1 MECSCTKGDVQK
13 HNGYMSDKQALKYQ
27 KSTASNSCLYHL
39 RGYLVIYLQSVFS
52 CIVFYVV
59 IWRLQPLPNRKMMQR
74 EGWRATWTST
84 SQAEPVSCSLGSQVY
99 FFHNYDGCFDR
110 ERGMSFDCHQQKQ
123 EAVSSLWV
131 EEQMFPSLSILLHG
145 SVVKELK
152 YRLGYLTNY
161 LLEVSE
167 WGKWSEKCPRFFQMG
182 TSDAIWPLE
191 SITSFGGRLVRI
203 AQVWLWP
210 CCVLVSNA
218 P

>member
-1 MECSCTKGDVQK
+1 MATWVTNKHWNTRKAQLPIPVCTI
-13 HNGYMSDKQALKYQ
+13 
-27 KSTASNSCLYHL
+27 CE
-39 RGYLVIYLQSVFS
+39 
-52 CIVFYVV
+52 V
-59 IWRLQPLPNRKMMQR
+59 IWLFICRAYSAALFFTLWFGSCNHCPTGKWCK
-74 EGWRATWTST
+74 GKATWTST

-161 LLEVSE
+161 LLKVSE

-191 SITSFGGRLVRI
+191 SITSFGGRLIRI